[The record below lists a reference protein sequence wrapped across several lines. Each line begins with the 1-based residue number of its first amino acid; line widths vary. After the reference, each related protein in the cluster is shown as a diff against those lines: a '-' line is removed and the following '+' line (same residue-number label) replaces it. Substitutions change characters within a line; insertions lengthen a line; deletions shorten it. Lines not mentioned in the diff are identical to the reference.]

1 MGFLAGIETADLRV
15 RPLVGPGFVLQV
27 PEQTCQRGIGRW
39 PVAPCGLI

>member
-27 PEQTCQRGIGRW
+27 PEQACQRGIGRW
-39 PVAPCGLI
+39 PVAPCDLI